1 MNPSSKSIFLRVL
14 SVGVA
19 LSVLH
24 VLMERLMAFAASDV
38 AKDMWVRPLNIAI
51 ILCDAA
57 FFFLL
62 YGWILQ
68 SIRSFG
74 TSSSL
79 SSILLVIAITLFKH
93 LGNWMAFLVTE
104 NITQAVTLRLSF
116 MTAASSI
123 AIELLQYGAVLAV
136 AIWGKRKPIQTRLLF
151 VCGILLFI
159 NLLSRL
165 IGDVEYGAPATS
177 AEIWIMVAYYA
188 ADIGL
193 YGPIA
198 YLTMHSVVKE

>member
-1 MNPSSKSIFLRVL
+1 MNSSSKPIFLRIL
-14 SVGVA
+14 SVGIA
-19 LSVLH
+19 LSFLH

-38 AKDMWVRPLNIAI
+38 AKDVWVRPLNIAI

-62 YGWILQ
+62 YGWLLQ
-68 SIRSFG
+68 SIQKFG
-74 TSSSL
+74 VNASL
-79 SSILLVIAITLFKH
+79 SSILLIVAVTLLKH

-104 NITQAVTLRLSF
+104 NITQAVTVRLSF
-116 MTAASSI
+116 ITAASSI
-123 AIELLQYGAVLAV
+123 AIELLQYGAVLAI
-136 AIWGKRKPIQTRLLF
+136 AICGKRKPIQTRLLW

-165 IGDVEYGAPATS
+165 LGDIEYGMPSSS

-198 YLTMHSVVKE
+198 YLTMNSVAKE